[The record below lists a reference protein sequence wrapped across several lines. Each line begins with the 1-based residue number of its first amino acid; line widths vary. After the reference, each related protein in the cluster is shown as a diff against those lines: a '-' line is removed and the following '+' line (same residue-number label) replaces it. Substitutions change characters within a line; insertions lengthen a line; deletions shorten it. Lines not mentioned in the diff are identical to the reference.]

1 MVIAQIAVIVFF
13 VTVAVAALDYF
24 PIDAAEFFAL
34 FTGCII
40 GNAVYLQAPL
50 APVQIVAILAGCVV
64 GQFVYKK
71 IFRQ

>member
-13 VTVAVAALDYF
+13 ATVAVVALDYF
-24 PIDAAEFFAL
+24 PNDAADFFAL
-34 FTGCII
+34 FTSCII

-50 APVQIVAILAGCVV
+50 APVQIAAIFAGCVV
-64 GQFVYKK
+64 GQFVYQK

>member
-1 MVIAQIAVIVFF
+1 MVIAQIAVTVFF
-13 VTVAVAALDYF
+13 VTVAVVALDYF

-40 GNAVYLQAPL
+40 GNVVYYQSVTHLQ
-50 APVQIVAILAGCVV
+50 IIAIFAGCVV